1 MPIALLPDRALV
13 TVTGR
18 CHEPPPGCPDL
29 QCRDIGRG
37 RGAPR
42 RPADPAGQDPVRFPD
57 LAPADGFRL
66 DVASDKAAD
75 LAKRLGL
82 YKLRAQVEIAADPTV
97 AVAAA
102 WAGAT
107 TAAET
112 ATVADSRHPDLARGS
127 TPEGAFSADAS
138 EDDYHAHRI
147 GLAVP
152 EGGRDYAY
160 GDAFP
165 HEALMDQL
173 GGVDFRKGCY
183 VGQEVVSRMQHR
195 GNGPHPPPG
204 GGVSP
209 RAPRA
214 GLRDPGRAE
223 GAGADGQR
231 RRIARARPGAPRPA
245 GRRPRGRGDPAG
257 DGKRLAVGRPGYA
270 TFAMPDAG
278 GEAAVERGRA
288 AARGA
293 DPPP

>member
-13 TVTGR
+13 TVTGP
-18 CHEPPPGCPDL
+18 EATSLL
-29 QCRDIGRG
+29 QGVLTCNVETLSEGEARL
-37 RGAPR
+37 GALLTPQGKILFDFLISR
-42 RPADPAGQDPVRFPD
+42 LP
-57 LAPADGFRL
+57 DGFRL
-66 DVASDKAAD
+66 DVATDKAAD

-107 TAAET
+107 TTAET
-112 ATVADSRHPDLARGS
+112 ATVADNRHPDLGQRLYAA
-127 TPEGAFSADAS
+127 EGAFSADAS

-195 GNGPHPPPG
+195 GTA
-204 GGVSP
+204 
-209 RAPRA
+209 RTRLLAA
-214 GLRDPGRAE
+214 EFAE
-223 GAGADGQR
+223 GAPAPGSEIQAGQKVLGR
-231 RRIARARPGAPRPA
+231 TGSVAGSRGLALVRLDRLGDALAAGEILRA
-245 GRRPRGRGDPAG
+245 

-278 GEAAVERGRA
+278 GEAAG
-288 AARGA
+288 
-293 DPPP
+293 